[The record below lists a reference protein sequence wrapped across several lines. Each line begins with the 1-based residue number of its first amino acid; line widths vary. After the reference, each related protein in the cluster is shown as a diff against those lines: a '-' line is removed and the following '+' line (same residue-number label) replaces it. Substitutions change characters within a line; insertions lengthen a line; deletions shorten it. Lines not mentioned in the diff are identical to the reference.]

1 LALGIGAAPAT
12 ASVTLGQLAPT
23 PTGST
28 SNNEFLQLSVASG
41 SSYTVPATGTITSWS
56 HNAQVASGQQ
66 MTMKVYRKTRE
77 PNFYKVVGLSGPK
90 ALTGGIVNTFPT
102 SIPVQAGDVLGA
114 EPVAGSVSILF
125 PGPAGDTFL
134 NHLTPPSLGVGDEA
148 GFTGP
153 NTGGKLNLSA
163 VFEPSNTVTVGAT
176 TLNKKKGTATL
187 NLTLPNPGDLTASGT
202 GVTASSAA
210 AHTSA
215 AVSAGPVQ
223 LLVKATGKK
232 RKKLNKKGKVS
243 VAVTVTYTPE
253 NGAPAAQTVTVKLQ
267 KKHKKKH
274 KK

>member
-1 LALGIGAAPAT
+1 M
-12 ASVTLGQLAPT
+12 TLGQLAPT

-28 SNNEFLQLSVASG
+28 SNNEFLQLNVASG
-41 SSYTVPATGTITSWS
+41 LSYTVPATGTITSWS
-56 HNAQVASGQQ
+56 HNAQIASGQQ
-66 MTMKVYRKTRE
+66 MTMKVYRKTRD
-77 PNFYKVVGLSGPK
+77 PNFYKVVGLSGPV

-102 SIPVQAGDVLGA
+102 RIPVQAGDVLGA
-114 EPVAGSVSILF
+114 EPVAGSVSVLF

-202 GVTASSAA
+202 GVQASSAGGA
-210 AHTSA
+210 NASR
-215 AVSAGPVQ
+215 AVTAGPTQVLIQ
-223 LLVKATGKK
+223 AIGKQ
-232 RKKLNKKGKVS
+232 RKKLKKKGKVTLS
-243 VAVTVTYTPE
+243 VVITYTPE
-253 NGAPAAQTVTVKLQ
+253 NGAAANQTVPVKLQ
-267 KKHKKKH
+267 KKVKKK
-274 KK
+274 KKKK